1 MSNTATA
8 PAASAPVTSTPAP
21 AAPALSDLTTA
32 QLSERMTK
40 LAERHDA
47 LKASVTE
54 YESVKTDLAATLG
67 ELQKRVGGAVASPV
81 KKSATRAPR
90 ARKEGT
96 ADGKVYPSLKEVVQT
111 VLSKNPNGLDLG
123 GIRHEVQAMIDRK
136 EYASNAKSLS
146 AVISQAVNSL
156 KQEKVINHDRESKKY
171 SIASAA

>member
-8 PAASAPVTSTPAP
+8 PAASDPVTSAP
-21 AAPALSDLTTA
+21 AAPTLADLSTA

-54 YESVKTDLAATLG
+54 YETVKTDLAATLG
-67 ELQKRVGGAVASPV
+67 ELQKRVGGFIAAPA
-81 KKSATRAPR
+81 KAKSSTPRAPR
-90 ARKEGT
+90 AAKKEG
-96 ADGKVYPSLKEVVQT
+96 DPKYPSLKEVVQT
-111 VLSKNPNGLDLG
+111 VLSKNANGLDLG
-123 GIRHEVQAMIDRK
+123 GIRAEVQAMIDRK